1 MVWAAPG
8 GQPDCSPEPQLEVA
22 SRVLA
27 GAGAAGRERWRA
39 GEERWMEGMSQ
50 SAARRQLR
58 KPPVFTFLLKEIVGL
73 ALGALEPGRSHA
85 STGSFIIHN

>member
-1 MVWAAPG
+1 MSSPAKASMVWAAPG

-27 GAGAAGRERWRA
+27 RAGAAGSERWRA

-73 ALGALEPGRSHA
+73 ALEPWSQDSRTLA
-85 STGSFIIHN
+85 